1 MSSFQRLLTSFSP
14 GAFSQVL
21 SLSGCRS
28 PLELLIGQ
36 DESHDRQT
44 QSHDYR
50 VTSPYIPIATTTT
63 AAATKTT
70 TTTTEQ
76 TSSQESTDNNQ
87 PRDDGNDKKEQA
99 FSNGIIKLL
108 LSLLRSRLTRDNWK
122 RQPSTKHCLVWT
134 IRELKV
140 RHYQQD
146 TFKCH
151 ICVLNNL

>member
-1 MSSFQRLLTSFSP
+1 MSSFQRLLSINISFSP

-50 VTSPYIPIATTTT
+50 VTSPYIPIATTATTTTTT
-63 AAATKTT
+63 AT

-87 PRDDGNDKKEQA
+87 WIDDEGDKKELA

-108 LSLLRSRLTRDNWK
+108 LSLLRSRLTKDNWK
-122 RQPSTKHCLVWT
+122 RQPCAKHCLVWT
-134 IRELKV
+134 VSRLKV
-140 RHYQQD
+140 RHYWV
-146 TFKCH
+146 KP
-151 ICVLNNL
+151 LL